1 MGLFLCRILS
11 KFIIMAR
18 IRSVK
23 PEFFKHHD
31 LFLAEKESKMP
42 LRLGFQGL
50 WVVADKEGRF
60 RWQPH
65 QLKLDILPYDEL
77 DFEKVLNELQKRKFI
92 GKYKASDGK
101 HYGIIPSFKEH
112 QRITGSEAT
121 AESKIPCPT
130 DGYMKEIFGVYI
142 GNIQETPRTTGEGR
156 GEGKGREKEEEKERG
171 TDDSPPDEFLC
182 FDIEKFLKENRGQ
195 FEVVC
200 MNAHKDESEVLR
212 VLKKYHLHCQEKEI
226 YPKKPLP
233 LIAGLQKWLINENQF
248 KNGTGKRNTGE
259 KPVPT
264 VHAAGGF
271 GNL

>member
-1 MGLFLCRILS
+1 
-11 KFIIMAR
+11 MAR

-50 WVVADKEGRF
+50 WIVADKEGRF

-65 QLKLDILPYDEL
+65 QLKLEILPYDEL

-92 GKYKASDGK
+92 GKYKATDGK

-121 AESKIPCPT
+121 SESKIPCPT
-130 DGYMKEIFGVYI
+130 GGYMIETFGNKN
-142 GNIQETPRTTGEGR
+142 GNTSETPWTTGEGKG
-156 GEGKGREKEEEKERG
+156 GEREEEKERER
-171 TDDSPPDEFLC
+171 SVENSSSEFLC
-182 FDIEKFLKENRGQ
+182 FDIEKYLKENKSQ
-195 FEVVC
+195 FEIVC
-200 MNAHKDESEVLR
+200 QNAYKTDIEVLR
-212 VLKKYHLHCQEKEI
+212 VLKKYHLHNVSKGL
-226 YPKKPLP
+226 YPRPVVQ
-233 LIAGLQKWLINENQF
+233 LIAGLQIWIINEKQF
-248 KNGTGKRNTGE
+248 LNGTGKGNSGE

-264 VHAAGGF
+264 VHSAGGF
-271 GNL
+271 GKL